1 MCYGKGYRWRLWA
14 YYYVRRAVG
23 PVMFVINTLRFEY
36 VNVIVSVDLH
46 WQVTDKSI
54 ANPTLI
60 FLYCISNW
68 LLSVQIYTDNNTELL
83 NMAYG
88 INGTCLSWISNF
100 LLGRSQS
107 VKFFWHC
114 IMVMFEFFKL
124 WFVLFYIH
132 NHDVTF
138 TLHINWTV
146 FYINICSFIA
156 VESNLEPVSYT
167 HLTLPTKRIV

>member
-1 MCYGKGYRWRLWA
+1 VCYGKGYRWRLWA

-114 IMVMFEFFKL
+114 IMVMFEFL
-124 WFVLFYIH
+124 NCDL
-132 NHDVTF
+132 
-138 TLHINWTV
+138 
-146 FYINICSFIA
+146 CCFI
-156 VESNLEPVSYT
+156 STTMMSPL
-167 HLTLPTKRIV
+167 RCI